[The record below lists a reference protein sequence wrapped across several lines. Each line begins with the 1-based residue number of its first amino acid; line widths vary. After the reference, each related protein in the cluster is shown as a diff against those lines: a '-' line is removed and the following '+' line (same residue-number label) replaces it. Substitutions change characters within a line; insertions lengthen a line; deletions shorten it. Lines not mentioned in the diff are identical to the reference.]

1 MTRTGCRVRE
11 FEQEGGSGQA
21 VASVAREMSSTVTDP
36 SIQATEVS
44 QTFLFSLSIFLL
56 VYEFC

>member
-44 QTFLFSLSIFLL
+44 QAFLFSLSISR
-56 VYEFC
+56 